1 MSLNDTPTGE
11 RIHIG
16 FFGRRNAGKSSI
28 VNRVTGQ
35 SLSVVSPQKG
45 TTTDPVYKAM
55 ELLPLGPVMI
65 IDTPGFDD
73 EGALGGLRV
82 EKTKEVLGKTDIAV
96 LVVDGSAVPGVA
108 EVCDY
113 APSAADGSSS
123 AAPAL
128 LPPERQLIGM
138 FRERQVPYVI
148 VFNKMDLVAE
158 AGSHGDLAAEAS
170 GHGNLA
176 AGTVE
181 SQVTGHGGPATILY
195 ASAKTGEGIT
205 ELKERLAQMVPTRD
219 AGRRLVG
226 DLINQG
232 DQIVLVIPIDESAP
246 KGRLILPQQQVI
258 RDILEA
264 GATVTVARE
273 TELVGA
279 LNALRTKPSLVIT
292 DSQAFH
298 EVAEILPADMP
309 LTSFSILMARYKGF
323 LDAALAGVDSIE
335 GLRDGDRVL
344 VAEGCTH
351 HRQCN
356 DIGTVK
362 IPRWLKA
369 HTGRKIIIETVSGRD
384 FPSDLS
390 DYKVVIHCGGCML
403 NEREVMR
410 RRNVTL
416 AQNIP
421 FINYGVLIA
430 YMNGILQRSIAPL
443 RL

>member
-1 MSLNDTPTGE
+1 
-11 RIHIG
+11 
-16 FFGRRNAGKSSI
+16 
-28 VNRVTGQ
+28 
-35 SLSVVSPQKG
+35 
-45 TTTDPVYKAM
+45 
-55 ELLPLGPVMI
+55 
-65 IDTPGFDD
+65 
-73 EGALGGLRV
+73 
-82 EKTKEVLGKTDIAV
+82 
-96 LVVDGSAVPGVA
+96 
-108 EVCDY
+108 
-113 APSAADGSSS
+113 
-123 AAPAL
+123 
-128 LPPERQLIGM
+128 
-138 FRERQVPYVI
+138 
-148 VFNKMDLVAE
+148 
-158 AGSHGDLAAEAS
+158 
-170 GHGNLA
+170 
-176 AGTVE
+176 
-181 SQVTGHGGPATILY
+181 
-195 ASAKTGEGIT
+195 
-205 ELKERLAQMVPTRD
+205 MVPTRD

-323 LDAALAGVDSIE
+323 LDTALAGVDSIE

-403 NEREVMR
+403 NEREVVR
-410 RRNVTL
+410 RRDVTL

-443 RL
+443 GL

>member
-1 MSLNDTPTGE
+1 MSLNDTPSGE

-35 SLSVVSPQKG
+35 RLSVVSPQKG

-55 ELLPLGPVMI
+55 ELLPLGSVMI

-82 EKTKEVLGKTDIAV
+82 EKAKEVLGKTDIAV

-108 EVCDY
+108 EVCDN
-113 APSAADGSSS
+113 APRAAEADASV
-123 AAPAL
+123 APAL
-128 LPPERQLIGM
+128 APPDRQLIEM
-138 FRERQVPYVI
+138 FRERQVPYII
-148 VFNKMDLVAE
+148 VFNKMDLAAE
-158 AGSHGDLAAEAS
+158 AGRP
-170 GHGNLA
+170 
-176 AGTVE
+176 VE
-181 SQVTGHGGPATILY
+181 LQVTGRMGIPTGSIEASLPATALY
-195 ASAKTGEGIT
+195 VSARTDEGIT

-298 EVAEILPADMP
+298 EVAEILPADML

-323 LDAALAGVDSIE
+323 LDTALAGVDSIE
-335 GLRDGDRVL
+335 GIRDGDRVL

-403 NEREVMR
+403 NEREVVR
-410 RRNVTL
+410 RRDVTL

-443 RL
+443 GL

>member
-1 MSLNDTPTGE
+1 
-11 RIHIG
+11 
-16 FFGRRNAGKSSI
+16 
-28 VNRVTGQ
+28 
-35 SLSVVSPQKG
+35 
-45 TTTDPVYKAM
+45 
-55 ELLPLGPVMI
+55 
-65 IDTPGFDD
+65 
-73 EGALGGLRV
+73 
-82 EKTKEVLGKTDIAV
+82 
-96 LVVDGSAVPGVA
+96 
-108 EVCDY
+108 
-113 APSAADGSSS
+113 
-123 AAPAL
+123 
-128 LPPERQLIGM
+128 
-138 FRERQVPYVI
+138 
-148 VFNKMDLVAE
+148 
-158 AGSHGDLAAEAS
+158 
-170 GHGNLA
+170 
-176 AGTVE
+176 
-181 SQVTGHGGPATILY
+181 
-195 ASAKTGEGIT
+195 
-205 ELKERLAQMVPTRD
+205 
-219 AGRRLVG
+219 
-226 DLINQG
+226 NQG

-298 EVAEILPADMP
+298 EVAEILPADML

-323 LDAALAGVDSIE
+323 LDTALAGVDSIE
-335 GLRDGDRVL
+335 GIRDGDRVL

-443 RL
+443 GL